1 MARTI
6 IHVAQAAIV
15 KNRKE
20 GTNDPAII
28 VRTGSKSA
36 RHHEVEL
43 RSSTGELVGTFIY
56 SPHKPL
62 PCGARLW
69 LALEEGATA
78 NAR

>member
-1 MARTI
+1 MTTI

-28 VRTGSKSA
+28 VRSGGKSA

-43 RSSTGELVGTFIY
+43 RAADGTLVGTFIY

-69 LALEEGATA
+69 LSLEPGVTA
-78 NAR
+78 HGR